1 MSSVLRTL
9 SFLTATWLLWKFI
22 RWLFSED
29 PLRGIP
35 GPPSKS
41 FLTGNLGRYFNRY
54 GSEFQRDVALN
65 YGPVVRLSGPFGSSA
80 LYVADPL
87 ALQAMFVKDQ
97 ALYDQWD
104 GILRG
109 FALVIGPSLLGTQGE
124 HHRRQRKLLNPAFS
138 TNSLRTMLPA
148 MYETMH
154 KLCDAVGSRIGAQPQ
169 EVDILHWL
177 GRASLQMIGKGG
189 MAHSLDSLVEERPNK
204 CAIAVK
210 SLLAAMLELSW
221 LQYLLPIFSPLAPPA
236 IWRKVLDMAPYRP
249 MRNMLD
255 IMDTLDSMAK
265 EIFNA
270 NKSRLQG
277 EATNLS
283 DCDYEHQGI
292 IGTLMKAHLE
302 ASEDAK
308 VPEEEAVAQ
317 IVTFM
322 FAGMETTSNTTGKI
336 LEYLAHRKD
345 LQEKLRSEILE
356 ASNGEDL
363 PYDTLMQLPL
373 LNGVYRE
380 HLRLDPIAPLAM
392 RDALADAVLPLS
404 KPVRGIDGTLL
415 RELPIA
421 KGTKII
427 IGVLGS
433 NTNKDVWGDDTL
445 EFKPERWLSKEFSTT
460 SDEDISVPGI
470 YANLM
475 TFAGGPRSCIGF
487 KYAELQIKASLAV
500 LLTRFSFT
508 PSQKHIFWN
517 VANAIYPTVGKDS
530 NYMELPLIVQRLEG
544 KT

>member
-1 MSSVLRTL
+1 MSSFLHTL
-9 SFLTATWLLWKFI
+9 SLLAATWLLWRFI
-22 RWLFSED
+22 RWLISKD
-29 PLRGIP
+29 PLRSIP
-35 GPPSKS
+35 GPPSMS
-41 FLTGNLGRYFNRY
+41 FLTGNLGQYFNRY
-54 GSEFQRDVALN
+54 GLEFQRDVALN

-87 ALQAMFVKDQ
+87 ALQAMFGKYQ

-104 GILRG
+104 GRG
-109 FALVIGPSLLGTQGE
+109 LALVIGPGLIGTQGE
-124 HHRRQRKLLNPAFS
+124 HHRRQRKLLNSAFS
-138 TNSLRTMLPA
+138 TSSLRTMLPA
-148 MYETMH
+148 MYEVMH

-177 GRASLQMIGKGG
+177 GRASLQMIAKGG
-189 MAHSLDSLVEERPNK
+189 MAHSLDSLAEERPNK
-204 CAIAVK
+204 YAIAVK
-210 SLLAAMLELSW
+210 SLLAAMVELSW

-236 IWRKVLDMAPYRP
+236 IWRKILNMAPYQP

-255 IMDTLDSMAK
+255 ITDTLDSMAK

-283 DCDYEHQGI
+283 DCDYKHQGI

-302 ASEDAK
+302 ASEDDK
-308 VPEEEAVAQ
+308 VPEEEVIAQ

-322 FAGMETTSNTTGKI
+322 STGMETTSNTTGKI

-345 LQEKLRSEILE
+345 LQDKLRSEILE

-363 PYDTLMQLPL
+363 PYDALMQLPL

-392 RDALADAVLPLS
+392 RALTDTVLPLS
-404 KPVRGIDGTLL
+404 KPIRGVDGSLL
-415 RELPIA
+415 HELPIA
-421 KGTKII
+421 KGTKVI

-433 NTNKDVWGDDTL
+433 NTNKNVWGDDSL
-445 EFKPERWLSKEFSTT
+445 EFKPERWLSKKFSTT
-460 SDEDISVPGI
+460 SDEGISVPGI
-470 YANLM
+470 YGNLM

-500 LLTRFSFT
+500 LLTSFSFA
-508 PSQKHIFWN
+508 PSQKNVFWN
-517 VANAIYPTVGKDS
+517 VTNVVYPTVGKDS
-530 NYMELPLIVQRLEG
+530 SYMELPLIVQRLGG

>member
-1 MSSVLRTL
+1 MPSLLHSLL
-9 SFLTATWLLWKFI
+9 LLAATWLSWRLI
-22 RWLFSED
+22 RWLFSKD
-29 PLRGIP
+29 PLRNVP

-41 FLTGNLGRYFNRY
+41 FLTGAL
-54 GSEFQRDVALN
+54 DVALN
-65 YGPVVRLSGPFGSSA
+65 YSPVVRLSGPFGSSA

-104 GILRG
+104 GILRRAFTRHG
-109 FALVIGPSLLGTQGE
+109 RCLFHNSHGSPTGE
-124 HHRRQRKLLNPAFS
+124 QHRRQRKLLNPAFS
-138 TNSLRTMLPA
+138 TNRLHTMLPA
-148 MYETMH
+148 IYETMH
-154 KLCDAVGSRIGAQPQ
+154 KLCDAVGSRISAKPQ
-169 EVDILHWL
+169 EADMLHWL

-189 MAHSLDSLVEERPNK
+189 MAHSLDMLLEERPNK
-204 CAIAVK
+204 YATAVK
-210 SLLAAMLELSW
+210 TLLAAMTELSW
-221 LQYLLPIFSPLAPPA
+221 LQYLLPIFTPLAPPA
-236 IWRKVLDMAPYRP
+236 VWRKVLDMLPYRP
-249 MRNMLD
+249 MRNMLH
-255 IMDTLDSMAK
+255 IMDTLDSMAE

-277 EATNLS
+277 ESSYIAVLV
-283 DCDYEHQGI
+283 
-292 IGTLMKAHLE
+292 KAHLE
-302 ASEDAK
+302 ESEDYK
-308 VPEEEAVAQ
+308 VPEEEEIAQ
-317 IVTFM
+317 IIALVI
-322 FAGMETTSNTTGKI
+322 AGMETTSNTTGTV

-392 RDALADAVLPLS
+392 RDALADTVLPLS

-433 NTNKDVWGDDTL
+433 NTNKDVWGDDSL
-445 EFKPERWLSKEFSTT
+445 EFKPERWLSRESSTM
-460 SDEDISVPGI
+460 SDEDISIPGM

-475 TFAGGPRSCIGF
+475 TFAGRPRSCIGF
-487 KYAELQIKASLAV
+487 KFVELEMKVLLLILLSTFTFEQTDTPIMWNAAPVRYSSVGRESDHAELPM
-500 LLTRFSFT
+500 RGG
-508 PSQKHIFWN
+508 WCR
-517 VANAIYPTVGKDS
+517 IYCDDDTEHNGDS
-530 NYMELPLIVQRLEG
+530 CTLRL
-544 KT
+544 